1 VTESLASNDPG
12 EQKRRSTR
20 ITQAV
25 PITVTGVDALGQP
38 FKERTTTIGVN
49 CHGCKYQS
57 KHYVPK
63 NSLVTLE
70 IPRTQAGNSP
80 RSIQG
85 RVIWVQ
91 RPRTV
96 RELFQ
101 IGIEFDVAGNV
112 WGIAFPPEDWF
123 PYPDDVSS
131 EVVADSSERVET
143 ATSYG
148 TQEPPAPAA
157 SSKTPEAAPTASFE
171 VPSSPEGAT
180 PAAPPAPPSAP
191 PEGKIHVVPSSPA
204 PSAAATPGPQEA
216 QLASARQMAKMV
228 AEAKDTLDKTIR
240 RGAQTAINEE
250 MTVVRQQLDAQLHE
264 AVERAIKVSMERV
277 SESAAKKVVQ
287 QAADR
292 TAAIVEEARKATQ
305 ESTAASTAQLD
316 AKVREA
322 VEAAVGGAA
331 QEAAQRAAEQAAAAN
346 LKQSVEEVVERVI
359 AEREASSPSLQILS
373 SPEAAQEQ
381 LDHWKKSLEDAATST
396 RSAALEQ
403 TQTDVAA
410 ANQRLLQNFEAALGG
425 ASADLSQKLSEAAQ
439 AAFAKAEEEFA
450 AKSGELRGAL
460 DQTLASAHTTI
471 ESAAN
476 DAQNMVRAVTEDAQ
490 KAARS
495 LASELEQERGRA
507 EAARAELS
515 RATEASTESVSAA
528 AQAALASIAAEL
540 EEERLRAEQ
549 AKAGLHEAA
558 HNALAQAEEEFA
570 AKSLG
575 LRAALDQA
583 LAGAHGSVQAITAGL
598 EQERMRAEA
607 AQAELQQASQQAIEQ
622 TRANLDQLLASQQ
635 DEIARRADQ
644 VISERTQLVEPMLRN
659 SAEKV
664 LEHFSNEMEREISP
678 KIADAQRAA
687 SELANAAQQA
697 SLVRESVSKQAQE
710 ASEQAVLEAV
720 ARLRQETAKVPAE
733 AEEAARLVLAKTQQD
748 LDQKASETQHE
759 TYEALLKASDWYQK
773 KAHTSMQS
781 ALEKAVEQSTS
792 SLRDRAAE
800 ISSLAASELDHQRRA
815 YVNHA
820 QAQIEETAKDVIDR
834 ERGKLVENAD
844 MASAGFANR
853 VNQLT
858 ADSFKKFEE
867 SSRAAIEKAR
877 SDMEFVREA
886 SFVEYEKK
894 MEERITLGIDQ
905 ARTQLQSQLVPLMEE
920 WDAARESEKRL
931 WMENVKKQTDESID
945 HYKTR
950 LENASNSWLLA
961 SAATLGQNSQAMLD
975 TLAKAA
981 EKRIRETCADVLAGM
996 GDQLKDRLIGISSR
1010 FAPDEDDDHPGAT
1023 PPAPPKKNPN
1033 TPR

>member
-1 VTESLASNDPG
+1 VTESLASDDAG

-63 NSLVTLE
+63 NSVVTIE
-70 IPRTQAGNSP
+70 IPRTQAGREA

-123 PYPDDVSS
+123 PHPDDAVAEESHEQVES
-131 EVVADSSERVET
+131 ELAAASE
-143 ATSYG
+143 S
-148 TQEPPAPAA
+148 APAA
-157 SSKTPEAAPTASFE
+157 PSFE
-171 VPSSPEGAT
+171 VPLGEPENQSGAAPDVPSPE
-180 PAAPPAPPSAP
+180 S
-191 PEGKIHVVPSSPA
+191 KIHVVPSPVPAA
-204 PSAAATPGPQEA
+204 PSAQEA
-216 QLASARQMAKMV
+216 QLASARQMAKAV
-228 AEAKDTLDKTIR
+228 AEAKEALEKTAR
-240 RGAQTAINEE
+240 RTAQTAINDE

-277 SESAAKKVVQ
+277 SESAARKVVQ

-292 TAAIVEEARKATQ
+292 TNAIVEEARKAT
-305 ESTAASTAQLD
+305 SANTAASTAQLD

-322 VEAAVGGAA
+322 VQEAVGTAA
-331 QEAAQRAAEQAAAAN
+331 QQAAEQAAQQAAAAN
-346 LKQSVEEVVERVI
+346 LKHTVEQTVERVL
-359 AEREASSPSLQILS
+359 AEREANSPSLQILS
-373 SPEAAQEQ
+373 SPDAAQAQ
-381 LDHWKKSLEDAATST
+381 LDQWKKNLEDAAQAT
-396 RSAALEQ
+396 RDQALER
-403 TQTDVAA
+403 TQTDVASA
-410 ANQRLLQNFEAALGG
+410 TQRMQQELESALSG
-425 ASADLSQKLSEAAQ
+425 ASANIGQKLSEAAQ

-450 AKSGELRGAL
+450 AKSTGLRATL
-460 DQTLASAHTTI
+460 DQTLAGAQDSI
-471 ESAAN
+471 QSAAT
-476 DAQNMVRAVTEDAQ
+476 DAQNVVRAVTEDAQ
-490 KAARS
+490 KAARA
-495 LASELEQERGRA
+495 LTAELEQERIRA
-507 EAARAELS
+507 EG
-515 RATEASTESVSAA
+515 
-528 AQAALASIAAEL
+528 
-540 EEERLRAEQ
+540 
-549 AKAGLHEAA
+549 AKADLRQAA
-558 HNALAQAEEEFA
+558 HNALAQAEADFA
-570 AKSLG
+570 ARSVG
-575 LRAALDQA
+575 LRAALDEA
-583 LAGAHGSVQAITAGL
+583 LAGAQSSVQAVTAEAQKAAQSLTTDL
-598 EQERMRAEA
+598 EQERVRAEA
-607 AQAELQQASQQAIEQ
+607 AQAELRRAAQLAIEE
-622 TRANLDQLLASQQ
+622 TRANLDQLLASQK

-664 LEHFSNEMEREISP
+664 LEHFSAEMEREISP

-687 SELANAAQQA
+687 SELANAAQRA
-697 SLVRESVSKQAQE
+697 SLVREDISKQARE
-710 ASEQAVLEAV
+710 ASQQAIQESV
-720 ARLRQETAKVPAE
+720 ARLREEAAKVPSE
-733 AEEAARLVLAKTQQD
+733 VEEACRLALSKTSQD
-748 LDQKASETQHE
+748 LEQKASETQHE

-773 KAHTSMQS
+773 KAHTNMQS

-815 YVNHA
+815 YVHHA
-820 QAQIEETAKDVIDR
+820 QAQIEETAKEVVDR
-834 ERGKLVENAD
+834 ERGKLVENAEI
-844 MASAGFANR
+844 ASTGFANR
-853 VNQLT
+853 VSQLT

-867 SSRAAIEKAR
+867 SSRAALEKAR
-877 SDMEFVREA
+877 SDMEFVRET

-894 MEERITLGIDQ
+894 IEERITLGIEQ

-920 WDAARESEKRL
+920 WDAERESEKRV
-931 WMENVKKQTDESID
+931 WMEALKKQTDESVE

-996 GDQLKDRLIGISSR
+996 GDQLKERLLGISTR
-1010 FAPDEDDDHPGAT
+1010 FTPEDESGDAPAAT
-1023 PPAPPKKNPN
+1023 PAPPKKKP
-1033 TPR
+1033 